1 MRWHI
6 IFGSIPGMAVTLSQN
21 EISARAA
28 KFADDWKDTV
38 REEAEAQS
46 FLIDFFHVLG
56 VSRKRVAIFEHK
68 VKCAD
73 GGSGYID
80 LFWKG
85 HILIEMKTRGKDL
98 SKAYEQAKRYADSL
112 AHHEL
117 PKAILVCD
125 FENWHFYDL
134 GKDGQPTTFSLSELP
149 QYIHL
154 FHFLA
159 GYEQREYQEEDPV
172 NVQAAELLGKLHDR
186 LKAIGYIGH
195 PLEVY
200 LVRLLFC
207 LFAEDTGIF
216 RKDSFRSYILNC
228 TAEDGRDLAPLL
240 AQLFQVLN
248 TPEKSRLCTRDASV
262 TEFPYVN
269 GGLFAEFL
277 PMPAFDSDM
286 RQAVLD
292 CCALDWSRI
301 SPAIFGSMFQSVMNA
316 EERRA
321 LGAHYTSERNILK
334 LINPLFMDGLR
345 EEFESIQ
352 HDKSNRK
359 ASRLQAFHKKLTEL
373 NFLDP
378 ACGCGN
384 FLVVAYRELRRLEL
398 SVIAEREKL
407 EASGTGWMLSANDV
421 CLVNVNQFYGIEIEE
436 FPAQIAQVAMWLM
449 DHQMN
454 IEVGN
459 YFGEAFARIPLTA
472 SATIVCGNAL
482 QLDWESVVPKDK
494 LSYILGNPPFI
505 GARMMDQGSPQKK
518 EVEQLF
524 GDIKDVQDLD
534 YVTCWYKKS
543 ARYIQDTQIE
553 VAFVSTNSICQGAQV
568 PILWG
573 VLLKEHGIKLNFAH
587 QTFKWNNEARGKAAV
602 YCVIVGFSLNERKV
616 KQLYSY
622 PDIQGEPM
630 EKQVDSIS
638 PYLHAGACIYV
649 EAQKKP
655 LCNVP
660 EMKFGSQ
667 PRDGGLFVLTP
678 QEREEILTQEPELD
692 AVIRPFIGAEE
703 FIKGKS
709 RYCIW
714 LHNEPFSTIRNS
726 KILKERI
733 AAVESFRLSSKAKT
747 TQGYAKVPALF
758 AQIAHPYSDYLIIP
772 SVSSENRLYIPIGFL
787 TERSI
792 ASNAVQIIPNA
803 TLYHFGVL
811 TSSMHMAWMRTVA
824 GRLKSDYRYS
834 KEIVYNTFPWP
845 ECGEKERNAIDAA
858 AAAVLAER
866 EKLAGSS
873 LAELYD
879 PVWMKTTPLYKAHLK
894 LDSAVEK
901 AYGRKFADDAERVA
915 FLFEKYTELTK

>member
-1 MRWHI
+1 
-6 IFGSIPGMAVTLSQN
+6 MAVTLGQN

-28 KFADDWKDTV
+28 KFAEEWKDTE

-46 FLIDFFHVLG
+46 FLIDFFSVLG

-68 VKCAD
+68 VQCAD
-73 GGSGYID
+73 GSKGYID

-85 HILIEMKTRGKDL
+85 HILIEMKSRGKDL
-98 SKAYEQAKRYADSL
+98 AKAYEQAKRYADTL
-112 AHHEL
+112 APHEF
-117 PKAILVCD
+117 PHGILVCD
-125 FENWHFYDL
+125 FENWHYYDL
-134 GKDGQPTTFSLSELP
+134 DRDAQCTRFRLAELP
-149 QYIHL
+149 QFIHL
-154 FHFLA
+154 FHYLA

-172 NVQAAELLGKLHDR
+172 NVQAAELLGGLHDR
-186 LKAIGYIGH
+186 LKAIGYVGH

-216 RKDSFRSYILNC
+216 RKDAFHRFLLDC
-228 TAEDGRDLAPLL
+228 TSEDGRDLAARL
-240 AQLFQVLN
+240 AELFQTLN
-248 TPEKSRLCTRDASV
+248 TPEAQRLCLRDAAV
-262 TEFPYVN
+262 NDFPYVN

-277 PMPAFDSDM
+277 PMPAFDTAM
-286 RQAVLD
+286 RSALLD
-292 CCALDWSRI
+292 CCTLDWGRI

-334 LINPLFMDGLR
+334 LINPLFMDALR
-345 EEFESIQ
+345 EEFAALQ

-359 ASRLQAFHKKLTEL
+359 IARLQAFHRKLASLT
-373 NFLDP
+373 FLDP

-384 FLVVAYRELRRLEL
+384 FLIIAYRELRRLEL
-398 SVIAEREKL
+398 SLIAEL
-407 EASGTGWMLSANDV
+407 EQCQETAGTAWLLSANDV
-421 CLVNVNQFYGIEIEE
+421 CLVNVNQFYGIELEE

-449 DHQMN
+449 DHLMN
-454 IEVGN
+454 IEAGN
-459 YFGEAFARIPLTA
+459 HFGEAYARIPLTA
-472 SATIVCGNAL
+472 SSTIVRGNAL
-482 QLDWESVVPKDK
+482 QIDWESVVPKEK

-524 GDIKDVQDLD
+524 GDVKDVQDLD

-543 ARYIQDTQIE
+543 AQYIQDTPIE

-602 YCVIVGFSLNERKV
+602 YCVIVGFALKERKV

-622 PDIQGEPM
+622 PDIQGEPT
-630 EKQVDSIS
+630 EKQVVSIS

-667 PRDGGLFVLTP
+667 PRDGGLFVLSP
-678 QEREEILTQEPELD
+678 QEREEILSEEPDLD
-692 AVIRPFIGAEE
+692 SVIRPFIGAEE

-714 LHNEPFSTIRNS
+714 LHNEPFSIIRNS

-747 TQGYAKVPALF
+747 TKGYAKVPALF
-758 AQIAHPYSDYLIIP
+758 AQIAHPYSDYLILP
-772 SVSSENRLYIPIGFL
+772 RVSSENRLYIPIGFL
-787 TERSI
+787 SERSI
-792 ASNAVQIIPNA
+792 ASDAVQIIPNA
-803 TLYHFGVL
+803 TLFHFGVL
-811 TSSMHMAWMRTVA
+811 TSSMHMAWMRMVA
-824 GRLKSDYRYS
+824 GRLESRYRYS

-845 ECGEKERNAIDAA
+845 ECGDKERNAIEAA

-894 LDSAVEK
+894 LDAAVEK
-901 AYGRKFADDAERVA
+901 AYGRKFTDDAERVA
-915 FLFEKYTELTK
+915 FLFEKYSDLTQNKPQ

>member
-1 MRWHI
+1 MVET
-6 IFGSIPGMAVTLSQN
+6 MAVTLSQN

-28 KFADDWKDTV
+28 KFAGDWKDTE

-46 FLIDFFHVLG
+46 FLIEFFHVLG

-85 HILIEMKTRGKDL
+85 HILIEMKSRGKDL

-112 AHHEL
+112 AHHEF

-134 GKDGQPTTFSLSELP
+134 SKDGQLTTLSLSELP

-154 FHFLA
+154 FHYLA

-172 NVQAAELLGKLHDR
+172 NVQAAELLGKLHDS
-186 LKAIGYIGH
+186 LKTIGYVGH

-207 LFAEDTGIF
+207 LFADDTGIF
-216 RKDSFRSYILNC
+216 RKDTFRTFIMDC
-228 TAEDGRDLAPLL
+228 TFEDGRDLAARL
-240 AQLFQVLN
+240 AELFQVLN
-248 TPEKSRLCTRDASV
+248 TPEKMRLRTRDAIIK
-262 TEFPYVN
+262 EFPYVN

-277 PMPAFDSDM
+277 PMPAFDNDM
-286 RQAVLD
+286 RQVLLD

-407 EASGTGWMLSANDV
+407 ESSGTGWMLSANDV
-421 CLVNVNQFYGIEIEE
+421 CLVDVNQFYGIEIEE
-436 FPAQIAQVAMWLM
+436 FPSQIAQVAMWLM

-459 YFGEAFARIPLTA
+459 YFGEAFARIPLSA

-482 QLDWESVVPKDK
+482 RIDWESLVPKEK
-494 LSYILGNPPFI
+494 LSYIMGNPPFI
-505 GARMMDQGSPQKK
+505 GHQWRTKEQVADMDAVFSGK
-518 EVEQLF
+518 EKY
-524 GDIKDVQDLD
+524 GKLD
-534 YVTCWYKKS
+534 YVCCWHKKACELMKRAPHVS
-543 ARYIQDTQIE
+543 SS
-553 VAFVSTNSICQGAQV
+553 FVSTNSISQGESVAC
-568 PILWG
+568 LWKK
-573 VLLKEHGIKLNFAH
+573 LFEDGISITFAYR
-587 QTFKWNNEARGKAAV
+587 TFKWTNESKGLAAV
-602 YCVIVGFSLNERKV
+602 HCVIVGFMHGVQKNAKLFLDTGEERLASHINGYLV
-616 KQLYSY
+616 DA
-622 PDIQGEPM
+622 PNVFIQNRGNPLI
-630 EKQVDSIS
+630 SIMPKMS
-638 PYLHAGACIYV
+638 
-649 EAQKKP
+649 K
-655 LCNVP
+655 
-660 EMKFGSQ
+660 GSQ
-667 PRDGGLFVLTP
+667 PTDGGYLILSN
-678 QEREEILTQEPELD
+678 EEKIELVNKYPESEDLIKRYVGSED
-692 AVIRPFIGAEE
+692 LISGRIRW
-703 FIKGKS
+703 
-709 RYCIW
+709 CLW
-714 LHNEPFSTIRNS
+714 LHKVAPNKYSHIHPIMERLKKVAEKRSFSPTASVRKDASSPGAFTQIRQPQS
-726 KILKERI
+726 SYI
-733 AAVESFRLSSKAKT
+733 A
-747 TQGYAKVPALF
+747 VPE
-758 AQIAHPYSDYLIIP
+758 
-772 SVSSENRLYIPIGFL
+772 VSSERRHYIPIAFL
-787 TERSI
+787 SRDII
-792 ASNAVQIIPNA
+792 ASNK
-803 TLYHFGVL
+803 LYIVPEASLYFFGIL
-811 TSSMHMAWMRTVA
+811 TSEMHMAWMKVVC
-824 GRLKSDYRYS
+824 GRLKSDYSYS
-834 KEIVYNTFPWP
+834 PAVYNNFPWP
-845 ECGEKERNAIDAA
+845 DATESQQEKITELAQ
-858 AAAVLAER
+858 AVLDAR
-866 EKLAGSS
+866 ALYPDSS
-873 LAELYD
+873 LADLYD
-879 PVWMKTTPLYKAHLK
+879 PLSMPPELVAAHRK
-894 LDSAVEK
+894 LDAAVEK
-901 AYGRKFADDAERVA
+901 AYGRKFTDDAERVA
-915 FLFEKYTELTK
+915 FLFEKYNELISKG

>member
-1 MRWHI
+1 MLYTA
-6 IFGSIPGMAVTLSQN
+6 MAVTLSQN

-28 KFADDWKDTV
+28 KFAGDWKDTE

-46 FLIDFFHVLG
+46 FLIEFFHVLG

-85 HILIEMKTRGKDL
+85 HILIEMKSRGKDL
-98 SKAYEQAKRYADSL
+98 TKAYEQAKRYADSL
-112 AHHEL
+112 AHHEF

-134 GKDGQPTTFSLSELP
+134 SRDGKLTTFSLSELP

-154 FHFLA
+154 FHYLA

-207 LFAEDTGIF
+207 LFADDTGIF
-216 RKDSFRSYILNC
+216 RKDTFRTFIQDC
-228 TAEDGRDLAPLL
+228 TFEDGRDLAARL
-240 AQLFQVLN
+240 AELFQVLN
-248 TPEKSRLCTRDASV
+248 TPEKMRLCTRDAIIK
-262 TEFPYVN
+262 EFPYVN

-277 PMPAFDSDM
+277 PMPAFDSGM
-286 RQAVLD
+286 RQVLLD

-334 LINPLFMDGLR
+334 LINPLFMDALR

-482 QLDWESVVPKDK
+482 RIDWESVVPKEN

-505 GARMMDQGSPQKK
+505 GSSMMSAEQKTEAVSIFGKGSRSNS
-518 EVEQLF
+518 
-524 GDIKDVQDLD
+524 ID
-534 YVTCWYKKS
+534 YVGAWYYK
-543 ARYIQDTQIE
+543 AAAYMQTNPLIRC
-553 VAFVSTNSICQGAQV
+553 AFVSTNSLTQGEQV
-568 PILWG
+568 VPFWG
-573 VLLKEHGIKLNFAH
+573 RLLGEYGVKLHFAYR
-587 QTFKWNNEARGKAAV
+587 TFKWNNEGKGQAAV
-602 YCVIVGFSLNERKV
+602 HCVIIGVGVTDTTNPKHI
-616 KQLYSY
+616 Y
-622 PDIQGEPM
+622 DGETCVRS
-630 EKQVDSIS
+630 KNIN
-638 PYLHAGACIYV
+638 PYLLDAPDVLVAPRS
-649 EAQKKP
+649 KP
-655 LCNVP
+655 LCKDIPKMTYGNKP
-660 EMKFGSQ
+660 S
-667 PRDGGLFVLTP
+667 DGGHLLLSE
-678 QEREEILTQEPELD
+678 QEREKMLSLD
-692 AVIRPFIGAEE
+692 GSVADFIRPYVGSKDFINGGE
-703 FIKGKS
+703 K
-709 RYCIW
+709 RYCLW
-714 LHNEPFSTIRNS
+714 LRGVPTTRYRHNKEITRRLNAVREMREASSAAPTRAAAETPNLFFSAPQKQGS
-726 KILKERI
+726 YL
-733 AAVESFRLSSKAKT
+733 AVPE
-747 TQGYAKVPALF
+747 
-758 AQIAHPYSDYLIIP
+758 
-772 SVSSENRLYIPIGFL
+772 VSSEKRKFIPIGFL
-787 TERSI
+787 DESTI
-792 ASNAVQIIPNA
+792 ASNKLLIVPDAS
-803 TLYHFGVL
+803 LYHFGII
-811 TSSMHMAWMRTVA
+811 TSSMHMAWTRVVC
-824 GRLKSDYRYS
+824 GRLEMRFQYS
-834 KEIVYNTFPWP
+834 GSVVYNNFPWP
-845 ECGEKERNAIDAA
+845 EATEQQ
-858 AAAVLAER
+858 R
-866 EKLAGSS
+866 EKIEEAAQAILDVRAQFSDSTLAD
-873 LAELYD
+873 LYD
-879 PVWMKTTPLYKAHLK
+879 PNGMQPELQMAHRK
-894 LDSAVEK
+894 LDAAVEN

-915 FLFEKYTELTK
+915 FLFEKYSELVAKE

>member
-1 MRWHI
+1 
-6 IFGSIPGMAVTLSQN
+6 MAVTLSQN

-28 KFADDWKDTV
+28 KFAGDWKDTE

-85 HILIEMKTRGKDL
+85 HILIEMKSRGKDL
-98 SKAYEQAKRYADSL
+98 SKAYEQAKRYAESL
-112 AHHEL
+112 AHHEF

-134 GKDGQPTTFSLSELP
+134 SKDGQLTTFSLSELP

-154 FHFLA
+154 FHYLA

-200 LVRLLFC
+200 LVRILFC
-207 LFAEDTGIF
+207 LFADDTGIF
-216 RKDSFRSYILNC
+216 RKDTFRTFIKGC
-228 TAEDGRDLAPLL
+228 TFEDGRDLAARL
-240 AQLFQVLN
+240 AELFQVLN
-248 TPEKSRLCTRDASV
+248 TPEKMRLCTRDAIIK
-262 TEFPYVN
+262 EFPYVN

-277 PMPAFDSDM
+277 PMPAFDTDM
-286 RQAVLD
+286 RQVLLD

-334 LINPLFMDGLR
+334 LINPLFMDALK

-359 ASRLQAFHKKLTEL
+359 AARLQAFHKKLTEL

-398 SVIAEREKL
+398 SVIAEREKM

-482 QLDWESVVPKDK
+482 QLDWETVVPKEK
-494 LSYILGNPPFI
+494 LSYIMGNPPFV
-505 GARMMDQGSPQKK
+505 GKSYQSKEQKSDMALVFSAVK
-518 EVEQLF
+518 NY
-524 GDIKDVQDLD
+524 GNLD
-534 YVTCWYKKS
+534 FVASWFKKS
-543 ARYIQDTQIE
+543 ADYIQGTQIE
-553 VAFVSTNSICQGAQV
+553 CCFVATNSLCQGIAV
-568 PILWG
+568 PPLWNYLYKQG
-573 VLLKEHGIKLNFAH
+573 VTINFAY
-587 QTFKWNNEARGKAAV
+587 QTFKWNSEARGKAAV
-602 YCVIVGFSLNERKV
+602 HCVIVGFGLFKRGKKLLFKEDECSVVENINPYLIAYKDIIIDARSQALCDVPPISVGSFAVDGGNLIMNEEESQSLI
-616 KQLYSY
+616 KQDETLSNFIRRYYS
-622 PDIQGEPM
+622 PEDFIQGKPRYCFWL
-630 EKQVDSIS
+630 KDIPLSILRS
-638 PYLHAGACIYV
+638 SAILRDRLKAVQAFRSASKKIPT
-649 EAQKKP
+649 QKKAATP
-655 LCNVP
+655 WL
-660 EMKFGSQ
+660 FGEERQ
-667 PRDGGLFVLTP
+667 PD
-678 QEREEILTQEPELD
+678 
-692 AVIRPFIGAEE
+692 
-703 FIKGKS
+703 
-709 RYCIW
+709 
-714 LHNEPFSTIRNS
+714 
-726 KILKERI
+726 
-733 AAVESFRLSSKAKT
+733 
-747 TQGYAKVPALF
+747 
-758 AQIAHPYSDYLIIP
+758 SDYILIP
-772 SVSSENRLYIPIGFL
+772 RTSSESRAYIPMGFMP
-787 TERSI
+787 SDVI
-792 ASNAVQIIPNA
+792 AGDTIILPNA
-803 TLYHFGVL
+803 TLYHFGIL
-811 TSSMHMAWMRTVA
+811 TSSMHMAWMKTVC
-824 GRLKSDYRYS
+824 GRMKSDYRYS
-834 KEIVYNTFPWP
+834 GNMAYNNFPWP
-845 ECGEKERNAIDAA
+845 DASDA
-858 AAAVLAER
+858 QINKIMELAQGVLDAR
-866 EKLAGSS
+866 ALYPNSS
-873 LAELYD
+873 LADMYD
-879 PVWMKTTPLYKAHLK
+879 PLTMPPELQTAHRK
-894 LDSAVEK
+894 LDAAVEK

-915 FLFEKYTELTK
+915 FLFEKYSELTKG

>member
-1 MRWHI
+1 MLWSM
-6 IFGSIPGMAVTLSQN
+6 GETMAVTLSQN

-28 KFADDWKDTV
+28 KFAGDWKDTE

-56 VSRKRVAIFEHK
+56 VSRERVAIFEYK

-85 HILIEMKTRGKDL
+85 HILIEMKSRGKDL
-98 SKAYEQAKRYADSL
+98 AKAYEQAKRYADSL
-112 AHHEL
+112 AHHEF

-125 FENWHFYDL
+125 FENWLFYDL
-134 GKDGQPTTFSLSELP
+134 SKDGQLTTFSLSELP

-154 FHFLA
+154 FYFLA

-172 NVQAAELLGKLHDR
+172 NVQAAELLGKLHDS

-200 LVRLLFC
+200 LVRILFC
-207 LFAEDTGIF
+207 LFADDTGIF
-216 RKDSFRSYILNC
+216 RKDTFRAFIQEVTS
-228 TAEDGRDLAPLL
+228 EDGNDLAARL
-240 AQLFQVLN
+240 AELFQVLN
-248 TPEKSRLCTRDASV
+248 TPEQQRLCTRNNIIK
-262 TEFPYVN
+262 EFPYIN

-277 PMPAFDSDM
+277 PMPAFDTDM
-286 RQAVLD
+286 RQVLLD

-334 LINPLFMDGLR
+334 LINPLFMDELR

-359 ASRLQAFHKKLTEL
+359 ASRLQTFHKKLTEL

-407 EASGTGWMLSANDV
+407 ESSGTGWMLSANDV

-482 QLDWESVVPKDK
+482 RIDWESVVPKEK
-494 LSYILGNPPFI
+494 LSYIMGNPPFV
-505 GARMMDQGSPQKK
+505 GYSNQTKEQKRDI
-518 EVEQLF
+518 ETLF
-524 GDIKDVQDLD
+524 AGNKRAGKLD
-534 YVTCWYKKS
+534 FVAGWYKK
-543 ARYIQDTQIE
+543 AADYALNTKIQC
-553 VAFVSTNSICQGAQV
+553 AFVSTNSITQGEQV
-568 PILWG
+568 STLWQDLIESG
-573 VLLKEHGIKLNFAH
+573 LVINFAH
-587 QTFKWNNEARGKAAV
+587 RTFKWNNEARGVAAV
-602 YCVIVGFSLNERKV
+602 HCVIVGFSMMTGSSEKI
-616 KQLYSY
+616 LYS
-622 PDIQGEPM
+622 E
-630 EKQVDSIS
+630 DSIPQVVKHINS
-638 PYLHAGACIYV
+638 YLTA
-649 EAQKKP
+649 AQDVFIPVCSNP

-660 EMKFGSQ
+660 EMTNGNRPTDDGNLIIEDSELSAFLKDEPNAEKFIRQLRGAKEFINNQKRWCLWLKGAS
-667 PRDGGLFVLTP
+667 PA
-678 QEREEILTQEPELD
+678 ELKSMPFLMKRVD
-692 AVIRPFIGAEE
+692 AV
-703 FIKGKS
+703 K
-709 RYCIW
+709 
-714 LHNEPFSTIRNS
+714 T
-726 KILKERI
+726 
-733 AAVESFRLSSKAKT
+733 FRLNSSKEGTRKSAST
-747 TQGYAKVPALF
+747 PTLFQEIRQNDSGYIAL
-758 AQIAHPYSDYLIIP
+758 PET
-772 SVSSENRLYIPIGFL
+772 SSERRDYIPMAFL
-787 TERSI
+787 GADVICTNSI
-792 ASNAVQIIPNA
+792 QIIPDA
-803 TLYHFGVL
+803 TLYHFGIL
-811 TSSMHMAWMRTVA
+811 TSTMHMAWTRAVC
-824 GRLKSDYRYS
+824 GRLEMRYRYS
-834 KEIVYNTFPWP
+834 NKIVYNNFPWP
-845 ECGEKERNAIDAA
+845 DATESQQEKITELAQ
-858 AAAVLAER
+858 AVLDAR
-866 EKLAGSS
+866 ALYPDSS
-873 LAELYD
+873 LADLYD
-879 PVWMKTTPLYKAHLK
+879 PLTMPPELVAAHHK
-894 LDSAVEK
+894 LDAAVEK
-901 AYGRKFADDAERVA
+901 AYGRKFTDDAERVA
-915 FLFEKYTELTK
+915 FLFERYNKLISKG